1 MPYTNTPEH
10 DHPIHHEDEPRT
22 AILTFREQADGR
34 KVSRLPG
41 GKVVLV
47 NLPYADM
54 VGDGQRWRVR
64 LRHRETYAVAD
75 PLERILPGPT
85 EAADAAHAPGRAE
98 KAAGTTSHRN
108 GAHPL
113 AAARADDPTTAAL
126 PELGDPANAAEVD
139 PAGSADVPFAEMA
152 DPVTPPARVEPSEPP
167 PDPASV
173 VRPGDRIALFVDG
186 ANMDGACRAAGY
198 FVDYGK
204 ARKFFQASGSCY
216 AAFYYTA
223 DFSAQDPLQQRFLDY
238 LSHAGFIIRRKPLK
252 VIRDEET
259 GERFVKINLDTEIV
273 LDMLTTADN
282 YDIAFLF
289 SGDSDFERAVELLR
303 SRGKRVYVVTSR
315 RSLNRELA
323 YVADKPIFLIEDYES
338 VLHRDAR

>member
-1 MPYTNTPEH
+1 MPCPSLRNSVCSALVRPAIHPIDARGPFVSGSRGTRSDSGAGTVPKPASSRSGYARTPAGFRRPAPPSDGPASRPGYPPAATAATRARTHPRAPPSGNPARSGAIPLRPRTSTDAAVPLPFRYGRMRRHTRRTVRSAASPRGRARIRAERPDWMPYTNTPEH

-98 KAAGTTSHRN
+98 KVAGTTSHRN

-126 PELGDPANAAEVD
+126 PELGDPANAAE
-139 PAGSADVPFAEMA
+139 
-152 DPVTPPARVEPSEPP
+152 
-167 PDPASV
+167 
-173 VRPGDRIALFVDG
+173 
-186 ANMDGACRAAGY
+186 
-198 FVDYGK
+198 
-204 ARKFFQASGSCY
+204 
-216 AAFYYTA
+216 
-223 DFSAQDPLQQRFLDY
+223 
-238 LSHAGFIIRRKPLK
+238 
-252 VIRDEET
+252 
-259 GERFVKINLDTEIV
+259 
-273 LDMLTTADN
+273 
-282 YDIAFLF
+282 
-289 SGDSDFERAVELLR
+289 
-303 SRGKRVYVVTSR
+303 
-315 RSLNRELA
+315 
-323 YVADKPIFLIEDYES
+323 
-338 VLHRDAR
+338 